1 MPKLFWLFLLGFLIS
16 MAVLIVALSEAGFL
30 NTGLESYFGASNS
43 PKSALSDSKSDFA
56 GSYSVNG
63 DLEFKLTP
71 LNNDSQGEFSLVNN
85 FSHIIGS
92 VDENL
97 RVSWKSNN
105 SLLAKN
111 LVPALSQENFLLEL
125 YHPKNS
131 NQVLVRDDLQWL
143 KGNGDDLPISMVNWS
158 NFISQIEAKI
168 LNANR
173 IGGATI
179 KNLKAKKYTGDI
191 TDPAIAQS
199 LFPWLQVREANLK
212 IEFYI
217 GARDKR
223 LYEII
228 MSGDFNTQS
237 YKTTIEGKMVFSN
250 FGQSENSKPL
260 ESEIIDQ
267 DLQTWSEEKGLVKL
281 Q

>member
-1 MPKLFWLFLLGFLIS
+1 

-30 NTGLESYFGASNS
+30 NTGLESYFGASNN

-92 VDENL
+92 ADENL

-125 YHPKNS
+125 FRQKNS

-168 LNANR
+168 LNAGR
-173 IGGATI
+173 SGGATI

-237 YKTTIEGKMVFSN
+237 YKTTIEGKMLFSN